1 MTPVAGAAI
10 PIAALGVVLAPAEEA
25 DATAPET
32 DRLTPDAADRAE
44 DMVDEAMPDMLAIPD
59 MLVALAAEALRP
71 VLPSWADS
79 VATGAAPAPFPEA
92 ETAPRA
98 AASPVAASPPPVA
111 VRVGAW

>member
-25 DATAPET
+25 DATTPEA
-32 DRLTPDAADRAE
+32 DRLTPEAADRAE
-44 DMVDEAMPDMLAIPD
+44 VMVDEAIPD
-59 MLVALAAEALRP
+59 MLDMAVALAAEALRP
-71 VLPSWADS
+71 VFPSWADS
-79 VATGAAPAPFPEA
+79 VAAGAAPAPFPEA

>member
-25 DATAPET
+25 DARAPEP
-32 DRLTPDAADRAE
+32 DRLAPEAPDRAE
-44 DMVDEAMPDMLAIPD
+44 DMADEPMPDMLD
-59 MLVALAAEALRP
+59 MAVALAAEALRP
-71 VLPSWADS
+71 VFPSWADS

-98 AASPVAASPPPVA
+98 AASPVAASPPPDA

>member
-10 PIAALGVVLAPAEEA
+10 PKAALGVVLAPAEEA
-25 DATAPET
+25 EETAPES
-32 DRLTPDAADRAE
+32 DRLAPDAADRAE
-44 DMVDEAMPDMLAIPD
+44 DMVDAPIPD
-59 MLVALAAEALRP
+59 MLDMAVALAAEALRP
-71 VLPSWADS
+71 GFPSWADS